1 MDQNQARIGRDS
13 DATAVSPIRSMWFLV
28 RSGDCGEGFAKAV
41 AWIGFRLLCPSKGR
55 WVTQSGNGAGFIDP
69 RPLGRQRRLML
80 WPCYATLMAPNTP
93 GEPRGQTRSAGQ
105 LPFTELHGLWRSVL
119 LGRSLVAY
127 PPCCS
132 GFVACAS
139 RLQILKRNK
148 SPFARD
154 TLNVSRRVS
163 KHSS

>member
-13 DATAVSPIRSMWFLV
+13 DATAVSPIRSIVVLGEERGLRRRV
-28 RSGDCGEGFAKAV
+28 RQGRSMDRISV
-41 AWIGFRLLCPSKGR
+41 ALSEQGR

-69 RPLGRQRRLML
+69 GPLGRQRRFML